1 MYSKQIYSIIKDYR
15 NEPDNNLSV
24 DTALTKVVCAMIKN
38 QQDLLPIQKE
48 ALSLYLAGKA
58 QDAIADKF
66 DVTNKY
72 DR

>member
-15 NEPDNNLSV
+15 DEPDNNLSV

-48 ALSLYLAGKA
+48 ALSLYLANKA

>member
-1 MYSKQIYSIIKDYR
+1 MNLNQIHSIIKDYR
-15 NEPDNNLSV
+15 TEPSNGIEDATFAQTVL
-24 DTALTKVVCAMIKN
+24 AMTKN

-48 ALSLYLAGKA
+48 ALSRYFSYKA
-58 QDAIADKF
+58 ENAIIDKY

>member
-1 MYSKQIYSIIKDYR
+1 MNLNQIHNIIKDYR
-15 NEPDNNLSV
+15 AEPSNGIEDATFAQTVL
-24 DTALTKVVCAMIKN
+24 AMMKN

-48 ALSLYLAGKA
+48 ALSCYLTKKA
-58 QDAIADKF
+58 ENAIIDKY

>member
-1 MYSKQIYSIIKDYR
+1 MNLNQICSIIKDYR
-15 NEPDNNLSV
+15 AEPDNNLPAE
-24 DTALTKVVCAMIKN
+24 TAFAKVVYAMIKN

-58 QDAIADKF
+58 QDAIADKY

>member
-1 MYSKQIYSIIKDYR
+1 MNLNQIYSIIKDYR
-15 NEPDNNLSV
+15 AEPDNNLPAE
-24 DTALTKVVCAMIKN
+24 TTFAKVVYAMIKN

-48 ALSLYLAGKA
+48 ALSRYLAGKA
-58 QDAIADKF
+58 ENAIIDKY

>member
-1 MYSKQIYSIIKDYR
+1 MNLNQIYSIIKDYKA
-15 NEPDNNLSV
+15 EPDNNLPA
-24 DTALTKVVCAMIKN
+24 DTALTKVVYAMIKN

-48 ALSLYLAGKA
+48 ALSRYLAGKA
-58 QDAIADKF
+58 QDAVADKF